1 MSILIEL
8 FLTIASFIGDILISL
23 HMEWLQKYEKELAA
37 ALLIMLV
44 LAGICFV
51 WHCHSER
58 NIQKEVDHVFL
69 STCKEFFEHQ
79 EYAHILEIVKNDKFE
94 SAESCLVYAYCLA
107 YGYGVEKNIPMSIEY
122 YKKANDK
129 GSVDAISNMVVS
141 VVKNCHTRDKISAV
155 KYAYESGNEMASQY
169 VKHVVRSWNAKSENS
184 EYPITCDDIWALEE
198 NTLLAILNGPF
209 YKWICSNN
217 TYDQPR
223 GNFESENYTRKFLY
237 KYSAGL
243 VYEECYLIVDND
255 FPSWLQEDIW

>member
-8 FLTIASFIGDILISL
+8 FLTIASFIGDTLISL

-37 ALLIMLV
+37 ALLIILV

-79 EYAHILEIVKNDKFE
+79 EYAHILEMVKNDKFE
-94 SAESCLVYAYCLA
+94 SAESCMVYAYCLA

-129 GSVDAISNMVVS
+129 GSVEAISNMVVS
-141 VVKNCHTRDKISAV
+141 VVKNCHSSEKINAI
-155 KYAYESGNEMASQY
+155 KCAYDAGNEMAIRY
-169 VKHVVRSWNAKSENS
+169 VDHVVRSWNTNPDNVGCAINVKN
-184 EYPITCDDIWALEE
+184 IWSLDEE
-198 NTLLAILNGPF
+198 KQIEILNGP
-209 YKWICSNN
+209 YYRWICSNQ
-217 TYDQPR
+217 TYKTSVSTSSTPS
-223 GNFESENYTRKFLY
+223 FTRKFLY
-237 KYSAGL
+237 QDGENR

-255 FPSWLQEDIW
+255 FPNWLQENIW